1 MGHFFLG
8 FLWTI
13 ILFYLTR
20 SLYLVYL
27 KVLPCV
33 CIHPLGKMDPR
44 EEAYGQVD
52 ITYSGV
58 VTPPFLTPKE
68 HFCTCVGRK
77 AFLTLRMRKCGLF
90 IFYLGRAQLLLPPA
104 IVFFLEYLS
113 REDKLQLGSLGPI
126 CLLPQFRTYLLSL
139 WHETDLCFKIVF
151 FVFVFFF
158 FVFVFFFFSNV
169 KGTSYMFY
177 V

>member
-13 ILFYLTR
+13 ILFYLTQ

-139 WHETDLCFKIVF
+139 WHEIDLCFKIVF
-151 FVFVFFF
+151 LFFF
-158 FVFVFFFFSNV
+158 FFFLLQSQEEQL
-169 KGTSYMFY
+169 Y
-177 V
+177 VLCLSKIAH